1 MHVGRKKTYKRKY
14 TSVGWT
20 SLHHLL
26 LYFQHVPR
34 LRRLPSHPHLSP
46 AAPATPARVVPR
58 FAAPRGL
65 FHPLG
70 HGGCMVLTPLDLDA
84 LPDTMWGPTGRKRR
98 LRRSLPPAFSVRV
111 RKPPQVGAPTN
122 EANKWSKLDNGSEP
136 RGVAPSVSGSSST
149 ASTFPP

>member
-1 MHVGRKKTYKRKY
+1 
-14 TSVGWT
+14 
-20 SLHHLL
+20 
-26 LYFQHVPR
+26 
-34 LRRLPSHPHLSP
+34 
-46 AAPATPARVVPR
+46 
-58 FAAPRGL
+58 
-65 FHPLG
+65 
-70 HGGCMVLTPLDLDA
+70 MVLTPLDLDA